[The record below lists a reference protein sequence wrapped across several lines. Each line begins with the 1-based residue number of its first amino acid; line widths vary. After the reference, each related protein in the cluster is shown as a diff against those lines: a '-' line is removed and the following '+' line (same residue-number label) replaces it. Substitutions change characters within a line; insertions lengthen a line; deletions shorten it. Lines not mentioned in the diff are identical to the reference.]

1 MQFRKGQ
8 HVLPLTPGY
17 QAGALLIEGAINLG
31 NADLACYDFA
41 TLTDEL
47 DPTVNTNESAVLF
60 IVEVPYPAPY
70 ETFAESRI

>member
-1 MQFRKGQ
+1 MQFQKGQ

-17 QAGALLIEGAINLG
+17 QAGVLLIEGAINLRD
-31 NADLACYDFA
+31 ADLARYDFA

-47 DPTVNTNESAVLF
+47 DPTVETNENADLF

-70 ETFAESRI
+70 ETFAESRA